1 MKFYTDRPREKHL
14 NVLRVLNS
22 SLLDFF
28 FFLLAGEGSRVAART
43 RFADFVTDL
52 SLQRTDL

>member
-1 MKFYTDRPREKHL
+1 MAGSSSCLMKFYTDRPREKHL

-28 FFLLAGEGSRVAART
+28 FFSYWQGREAGWQLEHALLIS
-43 RFADFVTDL
+43 
-52 SLQRTDL
+52 